1 MKPLEE
7 LSYAEL
13 MALFPIVLVP
23 HRDEWRE
30 QYAREKA
37 RLLARLPG
45 GDIFR
50 LSHVGSTAI
59 EGIWAKPTVDMVLEA
74 ADAAAF
80 KRLDAVIPTCGY
92 IRMRSGAGR
101 VSFNRGYTPKGFAQE
116 VFHLHLRLPGDADEV
131 FFRDYLA
138 LRPDLAAEYERLKL
152 ALCKPYERDRDGY
165 TAAKG
170 DFVRRVTAEAK
181 RHFTSQN
188 D

>member
-7 LSYAEL
+7 LSYAER

-23 HRDEWRE
+23 HRHEWRE
-30 QYAREKA
+30 QYARESA
-37 RLLARLPG
+37 RLLAQLPEG
-45 GDIFR
+45 AVFR

-74 ADAAAF
+74 TDAAAF
-80 KRLDAVIPTCGY
+80 ERLDTVIPACGY
-92 IRMRSGAGR
+92 IRMRSEEGR

-131 FFRDYLA
+131 FFRDYLG
-138 LRPDLAAEYERLKL
+138 LRPDLAAAYEQLKRSL
-152 ALCKPYERDRDGY
+152 WKPYEHDRDGY

-181 RHFTSQN
+181 RYFALEN
-188 D
+188 

>member
-101 VSFNRGYTPKGFAQE
+101 VSFNRGYTPKGFTQE

-131 FFRDYLA
+131 FSSAIISTFAPTWPPSMNGSNSRCGSLTNT
-138 LRPDLAAEYERLKL
+138 
-152 ALCKPYERDRDGY
+152 
-165 TAAKG
+165 TA
-170 DFVRRVTAEAK
+170 TAIPPPRAI
-181 RHFTSQN
+181 SCGA
-188 D
+188 

>member
-1 MKPLEE
+1 MRPLEE

-13 MALFPIVLVP
+13 MELFPIALVP

-30 QYAREKA
+30 QYARERE
-37 RLLARLPG
+37 RLLAQLPE
-45 GDIFR
+45 DAVFR

-59 EGIWAKPTVDMVLEA
+59 DGIWAKPTVDMLLEA
-74 ADAAAF
+74 TGAAAF
-80 KRLDAVIPTCGY
+80 ERLDAAIPACGY
-92 IRMRSGAGR
+92 IRMRSEEGR

-170 DFVRRVTAEAK
+170 DFVRRVTAEARQYFATEK
-181 RHFTSQN
+181 
-188 D
+188 